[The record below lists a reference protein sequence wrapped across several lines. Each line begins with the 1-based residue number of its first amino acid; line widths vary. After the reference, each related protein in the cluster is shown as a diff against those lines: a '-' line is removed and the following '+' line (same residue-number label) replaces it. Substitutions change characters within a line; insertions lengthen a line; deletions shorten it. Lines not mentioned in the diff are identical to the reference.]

1 MIGNRLVTRGLG
13 GQAMVIGGLAE
24 PGTYEAVI
32 VPDLEISRRFCHTG
46 VLVPVFRHTVRLD
59 ECG

>member
-13 GQAMVIGGLAE
+13 GKAMVIGGLAE
-24 PGTYEAVI
+24 PYEAVI